1 MATQGGR
8 KASKGKAGVSAGD
21 YPIPPIY
28 VVAPRPLVQ
37 DWEIVVGWIAA
48 CILVV
53 LMLPLLGMLF
63 MDVLQTKKEAQY
75 QLEKLEKLRR
85 EVEKE
90 KRNDSNSRIT
100 PREPG

>member
-48 CILVV
+48 CVLVV
-53 LMLPLLGMLF
+53 LLLPLLGMLY
-63 MDVLQTKKEAQY
+63 MDVQQTKREAKQ
-75 QLEKLEKLRR
+75 QIEKMEKVRR

-90 KRNDSNSRIT
+90 RKDDSNSSLP
-100 PREPG
+100 PR

>member
-1 MATQGGR
+1 MATQGKGAAPKR
-8 KASKGKAGVSAGD
+8 KAGIPAGD

-48 CILVV
+48 CLLVV
-53 LMLPLLGMLF
+53 LLLPLLGMLYL
-63 MDVLQTKKEAQY
+63 DVLETKHEAKIQI
-75 QLEKLEKLRR
+75 EKMEKVRR

-90 KRNDSNSRIT
+90 KRDDSNSSLP
-100 PREPG
+100 PR

>member
-8 KASKGKAGVSAGD
+8 KTSKGKAGVPADD

-53 LMLPLLGMLF
+53 LMLPLLGMLY
-63 MDVLQTKKEAQY
+63 MDVLEAKHDAKVQI
-75 QLEKLEKLRR
+75 EKMEKLRR
-85 EVEKE
+85 ELEKE
-90 KRNDSNSRIT
+90 KRDGTQDR
-100 PREPG
+100 PK